1 MNRNQKIISVIT
13 LGILWGAAEI
23 LVGNLVQSVALP
35 IRGIILTVITI
46 FFIITTKKLAGFPG
60 SILLLGLIVII
71 LKAVYYQSIFHSAL
85 LAVLL
90 LVVLAEILMS
100 AISDFKKASTITS
113 ICLMLYTYAHCIIMH
128 DYYFG
133 RNVYSVYRNLV
144 YGSWGIDFSI
154 EVILFF
160 FLIVNLLLGAVAG
173 IIFFKLSSKIEKSAV
188 DYFE

>member
-1 MNRNQKIISVIT
+1 
-13 LGILWGAAEI
+13 
-23 LVGNLVQSVALP
+23 
-35 IRGIILTVITI
+35 
-46 FFIITTKKLAGFPG
+46 
-60 SILLLGLIVII
+60 
-71 LKAVYYQSIFHSAL
+71 
-85 LAVLL
+85 
-90 LVVLAEILMS
+90 
-100 AISDFKKASTITS
+100 
-113 ICLMLYTYAHCIIMH
+113 MH